1 MLTSKV
7 INDQNLVFNV
17 RLESLRVRQ
26 ELEKPFNSYTLKSL
40 VVNTN
45 INTYYKFKKNIYFY
59 DLRLKFQA
67 PNLTN
72 QNNKKKMD
80 KFMKSIVKQ
89 I

>member
-67 PNLTN
+67 PSLTN